1 MVTECGAGNVR
12 GEQEGME
19 EQGDWE
25 WEKARV
31 RAERPEGRQEHRA
44 DAGDQL
50 HRRSVLLGTRSR
62 PAMAGSHRATSGRV
76 CPQSHVCGS
85 CVVSQPEPPGK
96 VGASSLTTQH
106 TAHASREVSSLSFS
120 DHEALRAEAC
130 VGDTASWGRGPSA
143 RACGLVR

>member
-1 MVTECGAGNVR
+1 
-12 GEQEGME
+12 ME
-19 EQGDWE
+19 EEGDSE
-25 WEKARV
+25 WEKAQV
-31 RAERPEGRQEHRA
+31 RAEWPEGRQEHRA
-44 DAGDQL
+44 VEGGQL
-50 HRRSVLLGTRSR
+50 HQPVLLGARSR
-62 PAMAGSHRATSGRV
+62 PATAGLRRAPSGRV
-76 CPQSHVCGS
+76 CPQLHVCGS

-120 DHEALRAEAC
+120 DHEAFRAEVC